1 MQEAYIVAY
10 GRSAAAKA
18 KQGALFHER
27 PDDVAAKVLQGVLF
41 HERPDDVAAKVLQGV
56 LKRIDGKFNKNM
68 IEDVIVGTA
77 FPEGLQGQNI
87 ARTIALRTGLSDTVP
102 GQTVNRYCSSG
113 LQTIAIAA
121 NQIMAGQ
128 GDILVAGGVELMSA
142 VPMGGN
148 EPTNN
153 PTLQYDDIGASYPMG
168 LTAENVAS
176 QFDVSRE
183 DQDAY
188 AVRSHQRAYDAQR
201 DGRFKDEII
210 PIQVNSVEY
219 TNVGPKVHTNI
230 FDQDE
235 FIRPD
240 TTMEAL
246 AKLRTVFKADG
257 TVTAGT
263 SAPLSD
269 GAGFVVL
276 MSGDKV
282 KELGVTPIAR
292 FVGYKA
298 VGVDPKIMGIGPA
311 YAIPEVLSLSNLS
324 VEDIDLIEL
333 NEAFASQT
341 IASIKEVGLD
351 ISRTNV
357 NGGAIALGHP
367 LGATGAMLTA
377 RLLNEMGRR
386 PDSRYGMVTMCI
398 GVGMGAAAIFEYV
411 R

>member
-1 MQEAYIVAY
+1 MITMQEAYIVAY

-18 KQGALFHER
+18 KQGA
-27 PDDVAAKVLQGVLF
+27 LF

-87 ARTIALRTGLSDTVP
+87 ARTIALRAGLSDTVP

-210 PIQVNSVEY
+210 PIRVNSVEY
-219 TNVGPKVHTNI
+219 TNAGPKVHTNI

-377 RLLNEMGRR
+377 RLLNEMGRH

>member
-1 MQEAYIVAY
+1 MITMQEAYIVAY

-27 PDDVAAKVLQGVLF
+27 PDDVAAKVLQGVL
-41 HERPDDVAAKVLQGV
+41 
-56 LKRIDGKFNKNM
+56 KRIDGKFNKNM
-68 IEDVIVGTA
+68 IEGVIVGTA

-168 LTAENVAS
+168 LTAENIAS

-219 TNVGPKVHTNI
+219 TNAGPKVHTNI

>member
-18 KQGALFHER
+18 KQGA
-27 PDDVAAKVLQGVLF
+27 LF

-87 ARTIALRTGLSDTVP
+87 ARTIALLTGLSDTVP

-188 AVRSHQRAYDAQR
+188 AVRSHQRAYEAQR
-201 DGRFKDEII
+201 DGRFNDEII

-219 TNVGPKVHTNI
+219 TNAGPKVHTNI

-357 NGGAIALGHP
+357 NGDAIALGHP

>member
-18 KQGALFHER
+18 KQGA
-27 PDDVAAKVLQGVLF
+27 LF

-188 AVRSHQRAYDAQR
+188 AVRSHQCAYDAQR
-201 DGRFKDEII
+201 DGRFKNEII

-219 TNVGPKVHTNI
+219 TNAGPKVHTNI

>member
-1 MQEAYIVAY
+1 MITMQEAYIVAY

-18 KQGALFHER
+18 KQGA
-27 PDDVAAKVLQGVLF
+27 LF

-153 PTLQYDDIGASYPMG
+153 PTLQYDDIGESYPMG

-201 DGRFKDEII
+201 DGRFNDEII

-219 TNVGPKVHTNI
+219 TNAGPKVHTNI

-240 TTMEAL
+240 TTMDAL

>member
-18 KQGALFHER
+18 KQGA
-27 PDDVAAKVLQGVLF
+27 LF

-87 ARTIALRTGLSDTVP
+87 ARTIALRAGLSDTVP

-219 TNVGPKVHTNI
+219 TNAGPKVHTNI

-292 FVGYKA
+292 FVGFKA
-298 VGVDPKIMGIGPA
+298 LGVDPKIMGIGPA

>member
-18 KQGALFHER
+18 KQGA
-27 PDDVAAKVLQGVLF
+27 LF

-87 ARTIALRTGLSDTVP
+87 ARTIALRAGLSDTVP

-210 PIQVNSVEY
+210 PIRVNSVEY
-219 TNVGPKVHTNI
+219 TNAGPKVHTNI

-367 LGATGAMLTA
+367 LGATGAMLIA

>member
-18 KQGALFHER
+18 KQGA
-27 PDDVAAKVLQGVLF
+27 LF

-142 VPMGGN
+142 VPMVGN

>member
-18 KQGALFHER
+18 KQGA
-27 PDDVAAKVLQGVLF
+27 LF

-87 ARTIALRTGLSDTVP
+87 ARTIALLTGLSDTVP

-128 GDILVAGGVELMSA
+128 GDILAAGGVELMSA

-188 AVRSHQRAYDAQR
+188 AVRSHQRAYEAQR
-201 DGRFKDEII
+201 DGRFNDEII

-219 TNVGPKVHTNI
+219 TNAGPKVHTNI

>member
-18 KQGALFHER
+18 KQGALFH
-27 PDDVAAKVLQGVLF
+27 D
-41 HERPDDVAAKVLQGV
+41 RPDDVAAKVLQGV

-87 ARTIALRTGLSDTVP
+87 ARTIALRAGLSDTVP

-210 PIQVNSVEY
+210 PIRVNSVEY
-219 TNVGPKVHTNI
+219 TNAGPKVHTNI

>member
-1 MQEAYIVAY
+1 MITMQEAYIVAY

-18 KQGALFHER
+18 KQGA
-27 PDDVAAKVLQGVLF
+27 LF

-168 LTAENVAS
+168 LTAENIAS

-219 TNVGPKVHTNI
+219 TNAGPKVHTNI

-269 GAGFVVL
+269 GAGFVAL

>member
-1 MQEAYIVAY
+1 MITMQEAYIVAY

-27 PDDVAAKVLQGVLF
+27 PDDVS
-41 HERPDDVAAKVLQGV
+41 AKVLQGV

-87 ARTIALRTGLSDTVP
+87 ARTIALRAGLSDTVP

-210 PIQVNSVEY
+210 PIRVNSVEY
-219 TNVGPKVHTNI
+219 TNAGPKVHTNI

>member
-18 KQGALFHER
+18 KQGA
-27 PDDVAAKVLQGVLF
+27 LF

-87 ARTIALRTGLSDTVP
+87 ARTIALRAGLSDTVP

-219 TNVGPKVHTNI
+219 TNAGPKVHTNI

-292 FVGYKA
+292 FVGFKA

-341 IASIKEVGLD
+341 IASIKKVGLD

>member
-18 KQGALFHER
+18 KQGA
-27 PDDVAAKVLQGVLF
+27 LF

-87 ARTIALRTGLSDTVP
+87 ARTIALLTGLSDTVP

-188 AVRSHQRAYDAQR
+188 AVRSHQRAYEAQR
-201 DGRFKDEII
+201 DGRFNDEII

-219 TNVGPKVHTNI
+219 TNAGPKVHTNI

-411 R
+411 H

>member
-10 GRSAAAKA
+10 GRSAAAK
-18 KQGALFHER
+18 QGA
-27 PDDVAAKVLQGVLF
+27 LF

-56 LKRIDGKFNKNM
+56 LKRIDGKFNKNL

-210 PIQVNSVEY
+210 PIRVNSVEY
-219 TNVGPKVHTNI
+219 TNAGPKVHTNI

>member
-1 MQEAYIVAY
+1 MITMQEAYIVAY

-18 KQGALFHER
+18 KQGA
-27 PDDVAAKVLQGVLF
+27 LF

-183 DQDAY
+183 DQNAY

-386 PDSRYGMVTMCI
+386 PDSRYGMVTICI

>member
-18 KQGALFHER
+18 KQGA
-27 PDDVAAKVLQGVLF
+27 LF

-201 DGRFKDEII
+201 EGRFKDEII

-219 TNVGPKVHTNI
+219 TNAGPKVHTNI

-240 TTMEAL
+240 TTIEAL
-246 AKLRTVFKADG
+246 AKLRTVFKAEG

>member
-27 PDDVAAKVLQGVLF
+27 PDDVAAKVLQGVL
-41 HERPDDVAAKVLQGV
+41 
-56 LKRIDGKFNKNM
+56 KRIDGKFNKNI

-188 AVRSHQRAYDAQR
+188 AVRSHQRAYDAQL

-219 TNVGPKVHTNI
+219 TNAGPKVHTNI

-240 TTMEAL
+240 TTIEAL

>member
-18 KQGALFHER
+18 KQGA
-27 PDDVAAKVLQGVLF
+27 LF

-87 ARTIALRTGLSDTVP
+87 ARTIALRAGLSDTVP

-168 LTAENVAS
+168 LTAENVAY

-219 TNVGPKVHTNI
+219 TNAGPKVHTNI

-292 FVGYKA
+292 FVGFKA

>member
-27 PDDVAAKVLQGVLF
+27 PDDVAAKVLQGVL
-41 HERPDDVAAKVLQGV
+41 
-56 LKRIDGKFNKNM
+56 KRIDGKFNKNM
-68 IEDVIVGTA
+68 IEEVIVGTA

-87 ARTIALRTGLSDTVP
+87 ARTIALRAGLSDTVP

-210 PIQVNSVEY
+210 PIRVNSVEY
-219 TNVGPKVHTNI
+219 TNAGPKVHTNI

>member
-18 KQGALFHER
+18 KQGA
-27 PDDVAAKVLQGVLF
+27 LF

-230 FDQDE
+230 FNQDE

>member
-18 KQGALFHER
+18 KQGA
-27 PDDVAAKVLQGVLF
+27 LF

-87 ARTIALRTGLSDTVP
+87 ARTIALRTGLSDTLP

-168 LTAENVAS
+168 LTAENIAS

-219 TNVGPKVHTNI
+219 TNAGPKVHTNI

>member
-1 MQEAYIVAY
+1 MITMQEAYIVAY

-18 KQGALFHER
+18 KQGA
-27 PDDVAAKVLQGVLF
+27 LF

-201 DGRFKDEII
+201 DGRFNDEII

-219 TNVGPKVHTNI
+219 TNAGPKVHTNI

-240 TTMEAL
+240 TTMDAL
-246 AKLRTVFKADG
+246 AKLRTVFKVDG

-311 YAIPEVLSLSNLS
+311 YAISEVLSLTNLS

>member
-18 KQGALFHER
+18 KQGA
-27 PDDVAAKVLQGVLF
+27 LF

-188 AVRSHQRAYDAQR
+188 AVRSHQRAYDAQL

-219 TNVGPKVHTNI
+219 TNAGPKVHTNI

-240 TTMEAL
+240 TTIEAL

-377 RLLNEMGRR
+377 RLLNEMDRR

>member
-27 PDDVAAKVLQGVLF
+27 PDDVAAK
-41 HERPDDVAAKVLQGV
+41 ALQGV

-87 ARTIALRTGLSDTVP
+87 ARTIALRAGLSDTVP

-128 GDILVAGGVELMSA
+128 EDILVAGGVELMSA

-210 PIQVNSVEY
+210 PIRVNSVEY
-219 TNVGPKVHTNI
+219 TNAGPKVHTNI

>member
-1 MQEAYIVAY
+1 MITMQEAYIVAY

-18 KQGALFHER
+18 KQGA
-27 PDDVAAKVLQGVLF
+27 LF

-168 LTAENVAS
+168 LTAENIAS

-219 TNVGPKVHTNI
+219 TNAGPKVHTNI

-377 RLLNEMGRR
+377 RLLNEMDRR

>member
-18 KQGALFHER
+18 KQGA
-27 PDDVAAKVLQGVLF
+27 LF

-219 TNVGPKVHTNI
+219 TNAGPKVHTNI

-351 ISRTNV
+351 ISCTNV

>member
-18 KQGALFHER
+18 KQGA
-27 PDDVAAKVLQGVLF
+27 LF

-87 ARTIALRTGLSDTVP
+87 ARTIALLTGLSDTVP

-188 AVRSHQRAYDAQR
+188 AVRSHQRAYEAQR
-201 DGRFKDEII
+201 DGRFNDEII

-219 TNVGPKVHTNI
+219 TNAGPKVHTNI

-292 FVGYKA
+292 FVGFKA
-298 VGVDPKIMGIGPA
+298 VGVDPKIMGIAPA

>member
-18 KQGALFHER
+18 KQGA
-27 PDDVAAKVLQGVLF
+27 LF

-201 DGRFKDEII
+201 DGRFKNEII

-219 TNVGPKVHTNI
+219 TNAGPKVHTNI

-292 FVGYKA
+292 FVDYKA

>member
-1 MQEAYIVAY
+1 MITMQEAYIVAY

-18 KQGALFHER
+18 KQGA
-27 PDDVAAKVLQGVLF
+27 LF

-87 ARTIALRTGLSDTVP
+87 ARTIALRAGLSDTVP

-210 PIQVNSVEY
+210 PIRVNSVEY
-219 TNVGPKVHTNI
+219 TNAGPKVHTNI

-246 AKLRTVFKADG
+246 AKLRTAFKADG

>member
-18 KQGALFHER
+18 KQGA
-27 PDDVAAKVLQGVLF
+27 LF

-87 ARTIALRTGLSDTVP
+87 ARTIALRAGLSDTVP

-121 NQIMAGQ
+121 IQIMAGQ

-210 PIQVNSVEY
+210 PIRVNSVEY
-219 TNVGPKVHTNI
+219 TNAGPKVHTNI

>member
-18 KQGALFHER
+18 KQGALF
-27 PDDVAAKVLQGVLF
+27 Q
-41 HERPDDVAAKVLQGV
+41 ERPDDVAAKVLQGV

-87 ARTIALRTGLSDTVP
+87 ARTIALRAGLSDTVP

-219 TNVGPKVHTNI
+219 TNAGPKVHTNI

-292 FVGYKA
+292 FVGFKA

>member
-1 MQEAYIVAY
+1 MITMQEAYIVAY

-18 KQGALFHER
+18 KQGA
-27 PDDVAAKVLQGVLF
+27 LF

-188 AVRSHQRAYDAQR
+188 AVRSHQRAFDAQR

-219 TNVGPKVHTNI
+219 TNAGPKVHTNI

-292 FVGYKA
+292 IVGYKA

>member
-18 KQGALFHER
+18 KQGA
-27 PDDVAAKVLQGVLF
+27 LF

-87 ARTIALRTGLSDTVP
+87 ARTIALRAGLSDTVP

-153 PTLQYDDIGASYPMG
+153 PTLQYDDIGASYPMS

-219 TNVGPKVHTNI
+219 TNAGPKVHTNI

-292 FVGYKA
+292 FVGFKA